1 MARANSRTENEG
13 AVFVMNLE
21 ASFQDSSRLLFVM
34 ELMDCDLLE
43 ILNGHRFP
51 RQQNARRWICQ
62 IALGVSYIHTS
73 GIIHRDLKPENL
85 LLDADGNIRI
95 SDFGSAH
102 TENDSGPLD
111 PSKVYA
117 HEVTGT
123 WAYMAPEM
131 LFNRRKS
138 RSQAKKYGLAV
149 DYWSL
154 GCVAFE
160 LVSEEPDCL
169 FSCEEELR
177 KYQSWHEDGNST
189 TYLSFAGLSENAETL
204 VSGLLNLDPL
214 NRYGI
219 AALRQHPYFRNDAG
233 KSEFDHYAGP
243 LARPESRPLSDS
255 IVSEAEPAL
264 VNGHRDV
271 FTVSL
276 DPPENDP
283 SFEHFG
289 WINPRG
295 IWGSQK

>member
-1 MARANSRTENEG
+1 MRSARDFERPPISPSTKCPTLDLPNRW
-13 AVFVMNLE
+13 
-21 ASFQDSSRLLFVM
+21 SSYSGS
-34 ELMDCDLLE
+34 DCPDDL
-43 ILNGHRFP
+43 
-51 RQQNARRWICQ
+51 Q
-62 IALGVSYIHTS
+62 ALGVSYIHTS

-138 RSQAKKYGLAV
+138 RSQTKKYGLAV

-160 LVSEEPDCL
+160 LVSEEPDVRVTYLIAPPSCVLYPCQCL

-177 KYQSWHEDGNST
+177 KYQSWDEDGNST

-204 VSGLLNLDPL
+204 VSGVRTTP
-214 NRYGI
+214 
-219 AALRQHPYFRNDAG
+219 
-233 KSEFDHYAGP
+233 
-243 LARPESRPLSDS
+243 RP
-255 IVSEAEPAL
+255 
-264 VNGHRDV
+264 
-271 FTVSL
+271 
-276 DPPENDP
+276 P
-283 SFEHFG
+283 SFS
-289 WINPRG
+289 PD
-295 IWGSQK
+295 SLASY